1 MLLNDWWSDV
11 TKFLQQKEKRIIR
24 FRRIENR
31 WTFHT
36 KRTFGSRPQRN
47 YDLTFSSRFY
57 KTLQIPWFGEP
68 RKWKINELPRV
79 ANRAVAFNTSSGPS
93 VPFPPM
99 GTAWQ
104 QTVTADLTSAVAKGS
119 RLHPTL
125 SGFDS
130 GCLEKHMWE
139 ESEEASAV
147 YNSLMWCHNLP
158 PLLMAVCWR
167 IVYLLIPML
176 GPIYARLLLTFW
188 GPKKGPFCRVVLLQF
203 P

>member
-1 MLLNDWWSDV
+1 MKIDECFTRNALLVVGPKGTTIWRFHHV
-11 TKFLQQKEKRIIR
+11 FTKPCKY
-24 FRRIENR
+24 
-31 WTFHT
+31 H
-36 KRTFGSRPQRN
+36 
-47 YDLTFSSRFY
+47 DLVNQAS
-57 KTLQIPWFGEP
+57 
-68 RKWKINELPRV
+68 WKINELPRV